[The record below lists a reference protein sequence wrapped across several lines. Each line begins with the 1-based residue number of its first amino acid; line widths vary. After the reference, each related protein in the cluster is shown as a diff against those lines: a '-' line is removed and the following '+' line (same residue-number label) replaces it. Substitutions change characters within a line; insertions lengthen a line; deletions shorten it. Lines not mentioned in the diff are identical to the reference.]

1 LNSSWFQ
8 LPEGTKE
15 LAMRTHSVGRHM
27 SRLLALGMVIHGGMI
42 PVLYGDERDH
52 ESSSTSRYIS
62 LQDVLRD
69 ESKGLPLN
77 RSTLLSSIQSHNEEV
92 SKRTVSSLSWQSGL
106 IQLDKDWKAVEE
118 ITEEDLKSSL
128 RKYRKQRGDQ
138 PLDLEGHRSMAVY
151 CSSQNWVP
159 QAKAHWYG
167 VLSFE
172 PNHAEAR
179 KALGFRRIGNRWV
192 SAEEWQSI
200 LEQNSETLASLKK
213 WYPRVNEVAS
223 QLDRG
228 GKESVKAIEW
238 LQKVE
243 DPGIVPALHAAAT
256 QNSGDTAVHLV
267 NAIRRFQTK
276 DACSALANLAIGEP
290 SSPISASAI
299 KGLKEVESEWYVP
312 ELLDLMASDIEVQNQ
327 IVTRPNGAL
336 VLQTIGRQEMQ
347 DTNEVI
353 QIDKI
358 LTTGSGPNIAPRMAM
373 NNRRLGLRSGRNV
386 ATIQSPTNA
395 VAASI
400 AMDEAERFAK
410 ANTAAAANS
419 NTELRDKQSKIA
431 VVLRATSGQ
440 KLDDTAQTWWNW
452 WQKQQEIEVLGP
464 KEINYQYGQDYSS
477 PVYTP
482 RPVQVSFTLPE
493 NTCEC
498 LVAGTAVQ
506 TETGLASIESIRIG
520 DQVVSQNILTGELSL
535 KPVIRTT
542 RRAPAPTRSMTL
554 ESGESIVSTLGHPWW
569 VTGKGWTKT
578 KDLQPGMAIRTTSG
592 NVVIKEV
599 SSAKDEVTYN
609 LVVADNHN
617 YFVGEKRLLSFD
629 AGELIPTFQKAP
641 GLPAEPL
648 KPHLASR

>member
-1 LNSSWFQ
+1 
-8 LPEGTKE
+8 
-15 LAMRTHSVGRHM
+15 M
-27 SRLLALGMVIHGGMI
+27 SRLLALGLVLQVGTGSI
-42 PVLYGDERDH
+42 LYGDGPDQ
-52 ESSSTSRYIS
+52 ESSSSSRYGS
-62 LQDVLRD
+62 VQDVLRD
-69 ESKGLPLN
+69 ESKGVPLN
-77 RSTLLSSIQSHNEEV
+77 RSSLLASILSHNEDA
-92 SKRTVSSLSWQSGL
+92 SKRAVSVLSWQSGL
-106 IQLDKDWKAVEE
+106 IQLEKDWKSVEE

-138 PLDLEGHRSMAVY
+138 VLDLEGHRSMALY
-151 CSSQNWVP
+151 CTSQNWLP

-167 VLSFE
+167 VLSFQ
-172 PNHAEAR
+172 PNHVEAR

-192 SAEEWQSI
+192 STEEWQSI
-200 LEQNSETLASLKK
+200 LDQNSETLASLKK
-213 WYPRVNEVAS
+213 WYPRVSEVAS
-223 QLDRG
+223 QIDRG
-228 GKESVKAIEW
+228 GKETVKAIEW

-243 DPGIVPALHAAAT
+243 DPGVVPALHAVAVR
-256 QNSGDTAVHLV
+256 NSGDTAVHLV
-267 NAIRRFQTK
+267 NTIRRFQTK
-276 DACSALANLAIGEP
+276 EACSALADLAIAEP
-290 SSPISASAI
+290 SSPTSGSAI

-336 VLQTIGRQEMQ
+336 VLQTIGQQELQ
-347 DTNEVI
+347 NTNEVI

-358 LTTGSGPNIAPRMAM
+358 LTAGSGPNIAPRMAAT
-373 NNRRLGLRSGRNV
+373 NRRLGLRSGRNV
-386 ATIQSPTNA
+386 ASIQSPTNA

-419 NTELRDKQSKIA
+419 NAELREKQSKIA

-440 KLDDTAQTWWNW
+440 KLDDSAQTWWNW

-498 LVAGTAVQ
+498 LVAGTTVQ

-520 DQVVSQNILTGELSL
+520 DQVVSQNILTGELCL

-542 RRAPAPTRSMTL
+542 RREPAPTRSMTL

-569 VTGKGWTKT
+569 VTGKGWIKT

-592 NVVIKEV
+592 NVLIKEV
-599 SSAKDEVTYN
+599 SSAKEEVTYN

-641 GLPAEPL
+641 GLPAEPV